1 MSGDLRTE
9 KECEN
14 CGYTVDVA
22 YCSKCGQ
29 KNVETRQSFW
39 HLITHFAEDFTHY
52 DSAFWKTIKYLLL
65 KPAKLTKEYL
75 EGYRQR
81 YVAPVKLYIF
91 ISFITFFIPSLYP
104 EFEIHP
110 NEFQNSEHHTEEV
123 VIHKKVT
130 LEEKINTKQNV
141 GFETATI
148 NSTEFIVETPMTYSS
163 IKEMDS
169 IEKIKP
175 DHLRLS
181 KSDYI
186 LGKKILKL
194 YEHNTPEQ
202 VGEKLKESIKH
213 NFPKALFIYMPF
225 FAFIL
230 WLFHGKKR
238 WYFFDHGIFTLH
250 YFSFLLLTSFIMITL
265 SRFISPLGA
274 VFEEIVVPIII
285 GLVTLWTVYYFF
297 RSHRKMYHEKW
308 IINFTKCLMMLI
320 INFISVLYLT
330 LIFIKIAFY
339 SLH

>member
-65 KPAKLTKEYL
+65 RPAKLTKEYL

-91 ISFITFFIPSLYP
+91 ISFITFFLPNLYP
-104 EFEIHP
+104 DFTNKENETAEHATQEI
-110 NEFQNSEHHTEEV
+110 QEERH
-123 VIHKKVT
+123 IT
-130 LEEKINTKQNV
+130 LDKKINTKQKIWAREIINDEY
-141 GFETATI
+141 GFRVI
-148 NSTEFIVETPMTYSS
+148 NPMTYKT

-169 IEKIKP
+169 IENIKP
-175 DHLRLS
+175 DSLKLDS
-181 KSDYI
+181 FEYKI
-186 LGKKILKL
+186 GKKIIRL
-194 YEHNTPEQ
+194 YEHNSPEQ
-202 VGEKLKESIKH
+202 VGEKLIESLNH
-213 NFPKALFIYMPF
+213 NFPKALFVYMPF

-250 YFSFLLLTSFIMITL
+250 YFSFLLLTSFIMIT
-265 SRFISPLGA
+265 ISHFL
-274 VFEEIVVPIII
+274 IPIKGDFRNLTISLLVL
-285 GLVTLWTVYYFF
+285 LVTFWTIYYFY

-308 IINFTKCLMMLI
+308 IINFIKCTLMLI
-320 INFISVLYLT
+320 INFISVVFLT
-330 LIFIKIAFY
+330 LVFIAFTFY

>member
-65 KPAKLTKEYL
+65 RPAKLTKEYL

-91 ISFITFFIPSLYP
+91 ISFITFFLPNLYP
-104 EFEIHP
+104 DFTNKEKETAEHATQEI
-110 NEFQNSEHHTEEV
+110 QEER
-123 VIHKKVT
+123 HVT
-130 LEEKINTKQNV
+130 LDEKINTVQNIYLRKYTFNEN
-141 GFETATI
+141 GFLI
-148 NSTEFIVETPMTYSS
+148 SNPMTYKS

-169 IEKIKP
+169 IEAIKP
-175 DHLRLS
+175 EHLKLNS
-181 KSDYI
+181 FEYKI
-186 LGKKILKL
+186 GKKILKL
-194 YEHNTPEQ
+194 YEHNSPEQ
-202 VGEKLKESIKH
+202 VGEKLIESINH
-213 NFPKALFIYMPF
+213 NIPKAIFVYMPF

-230 WLFHGKKR
+230 WLFHSKKR

-250 YFSFLLLTSFIMITL
+250 YFSFLLLATL
-265 SRFISPLGA
+265 ILVTIGHFLIEIGTD
-274 VFEEIVVPIII
+274 FFNIVVALSVLLTMI
-285 GLVTLWTVYYFF
+285 WTVYYFY

-308 IINFTKCLMMLI
+308 IINFIKCTLMLI
-320 INFISVLYLT
+320 INFVSIIFLT
-330 LIFIKIAFY
+330 LTFITFTFY
-339 SLH
+339 NLH